1 MEELEI
7 MVNEIYDNKES
18 YKEIDYITI
27 MNILKETYL
36 RLTGDLG
43 FSNSKLEHDDMCEY
57 CEENDIY
64 EDGYCYTCY
73 EIGWEYQNANPYPN
87 TDESDDDNLE
97 YV

>member
-1 MEELEI
+1 MEDLEI

-36 RLTGDLG
+36 TLTGDLG
-43 FSNSKLEHDDMCEY
+43 FNSACGVAEDVCEH
-57 CEENDIY
+57 CEENNLY
-64 EDGYCYTCY
+64 EDGYCYTCWMECVY
-73 EIGWEYQNANPYPN
+73 ENENPYPN

>member
-43 FSNSKLEHDDMCEY
+43 FSNSKLEYDDMCEY

-73 EIGWEYQNANPYPN
+73 EIRWEYQNENPYPN

>member
-43 FSNSKLEHDDMCEY
+43 FSNSCGDEDNMCEY
-57 CEENDIY
+57 CEEKEMY
-64 EDGYCYTCY
+64 EDGYCYECY
-73 EIGWEYQNANPYPN
+73 EIRWEYQNANPYPN

>member
-43 FSNSKLEHDDMCEY
+43 FSNSKLEHDDMCEH
-57 CEENDIY
+57 CEENNLY
-64 EDGYCYTCY
+64 EDGYCYSCWMECVY
-73 EIGWEYQNANPYPN
+73 ENENPYPN
-87 TDESDDDNLE
+87 TDESDDNDAD
-97 YV
+97 YM